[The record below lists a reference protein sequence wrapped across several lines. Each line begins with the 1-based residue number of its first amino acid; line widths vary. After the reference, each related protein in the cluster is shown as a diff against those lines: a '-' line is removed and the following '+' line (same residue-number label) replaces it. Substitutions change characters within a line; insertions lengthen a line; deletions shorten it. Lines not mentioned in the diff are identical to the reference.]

1 MAPELREMSMRALVV
16 VDAQNEF
23 SPQGL
28 MPVPGHAE
36 AVAAIERRVEEA
48 RAQGWPI
55 AWIRHH
61 NRPGNARRF
70 LPGTWG
76 AEFTPGFGPR
86 PGAETEAEFVKEVF
100 GAFTGTGVGD
110 WLAAREVSEVLI
122 TGFLTHMCVSTT
134 AREALMLDL
143 RVAVD
148 PEATASEPIE
158 RPGLGALSAEDAR
171 RAALLHLAD
180 MGVELTRLP
189 SAPAG
194 RTPAA

>member
-1 MAPELREMSMRALVV
+1 MRALVV

-23 SPQGL
+23 SPRGL

-36 AVAAIERRVEEA
+36 AIEAIARRVEEA

-61 NRPGNARRF
+61 NRPGESRRF
-70 LPGTWG
+70 QPGSWG
-76 AEFTPGFGPR
+76 AEFTPGLGPR
-86 PGAETEAEFVKEVF
+86 PGVDTEAEFVKEVY
-100 GAFTGTGVGD
+100 GAFTGTGVDD
-110 WLAAREVSEVLI
+110 WLAGQEVSEVLI

-143 RVAVD
+143 EVAID
-148 PEATASEPIE
+148 PEATASEPLE
-158 RPGLGALSAEDAR
+158 QPGLGALSAEEAR

-180 MGVELTRLP
+180 MGVELTRLSP
-189 SAPAG
+189 APAG
-194 RTPAA
+194 GTPAA

>member
-1 MAPELREMSMRALVV
+1 MRALIV

-36 AVAAIERRVEEA
+36 AIAAIGRRVEEA
-48 RAQGWPI
+48 RAEGRPI

-61 NRPGNARRF
+61 NRPGEGSRF

-76 AEFTPGFGPR
+76 TEFTPGFGPR
-86 PGAETEAEFVKEVF
+86 PGADSEAEFVKEVY
-100 GAFTGTGVGD
+100 GAFTGTGVGA
-110 WLAAREVSEVLI
+110 WLSAREVSEVLI

-143 RVAVD
+143 DVAID
-148 PEATASEPIE
+148 PDATASEPLE
-158 RPGLGALSAEDAR
+158 GPGLGALSGEEAR

-189 SAPAG
+189 LAHPDG
-194 RTPAA
+194 VPAA